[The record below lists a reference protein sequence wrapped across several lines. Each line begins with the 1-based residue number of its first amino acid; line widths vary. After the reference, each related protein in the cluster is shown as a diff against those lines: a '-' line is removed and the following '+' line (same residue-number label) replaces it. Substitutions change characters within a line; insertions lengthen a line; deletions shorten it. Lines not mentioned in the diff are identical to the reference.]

1 MESLPP
7 APALQ
12 LKEKNLSQTQLQQD
26 KIIVHGMLTS
36 SLFSAIFGTLIPG
49 SIYRSQKLSFRS
61 PVYCYDSIVG
71 RIDVKRVRN
80 LRRLGGVLVT
90 CDTRVLRISPHDS
103 CDGEGQDRGVRGGI
117 DLEGDAGQDSQE
129 NMEECV
135 IGEAE
140 VWLPDIIGKE
150 G

>member
-1 MESLPP
+1 M
-7 APALQ
+7 
-12 LKEKNLSQTQLQQD
+12 
-26 KIIVHGMLTS
+26 
-36 SLFSAIFGTLIPG
+36 
-49 SIYRSQKLSFRS
+49 
-61 PVYCYDSIVG
+61 YCYDSIVG

-90 CDTRVLRISPHDS
+90 CDTRVLRISSHDS
-103 CDGEGQDRGVRGGI
+103 CDVEGQDSGVRGGI
-117 DLEGDAGQDSQE
+117 IEGDGGRYSQE

-140 VWLPDIIGKE
+140 VWLPGIIGKE